1 MDETTRR
8 AFAQWTQ
15 AQPAVSAFLH
25 AIVGNGAERDDC
37 MQEVAMAVL
46 ESYDGY
52 DPSRPFLPWVMGIAQ
67 RVAADSV
74 RRRSRRPLL
83 LQPEAA
89 DALAAAIVEVADL
102 EHARMAHL
110 ADCIAKLEGQTR
122 EICELRYR
130 RGLKPAR
137 IAEILGIQPNTAAKS
152 LQRMREQLR
161 ACIEQRVAAEGG
173 A

>member
-67 RVAADSV
+67 RTAADSV

>member
-67 RVAADSV
+67 RTAADSV

-89 DALAAAIVEVADL
+89 DALAAAIVKVADL

>member
-67 RVAADSV
+67 RKAADSV

>member
-1 MDETTRR
+1 M
-8 AFAQWTQ
+8 
-15 AQPAVSAFLH
+15 
-25 AIVGNGAERDDC
+25 
-37 MQEVAMAVL
+37 
-46 ESYDGY
+46 
-52 DPSRPFLPWVMGIAQ
+52 
-67 RVAADSV
+67 
-74 RRRSRRPLL
+74 L

-89 DALAAAIVEVADL
+89 DALAAAIAEVA
-102 EHARMAHL
+102 EVERARMAHL

-130 RGLKPAR
+130 RGLRPAR

-161 ACIEQRVAAEGG
+161 ACIEQRMAAEGG